1 MKIGQRV
8 WSSLVLL
15 GIAVV
20 GGYAIMSQQIGVA
33 QQVDQVK
40 PAPKVNGK
48 FEFEVIESFDSKY
61 AGDTP
66 GHIGKHGE
74 LGDFRPSAALGDPV
88 YRGDQKIGT
97 VTNLLWSRGH
107 GSLEIEF
114 DPEPNVRIAVGDICW
129 LKMGPPTA
137 K

>member
-1 MKIGQRV
+1 MNARRSR
-8 WSSLVLL
+8 WSLVLL
-15 GIAVV
+15 GVAAI
-20 GGYAIMSQQIGVA
+20 GGFATLRA

-40 PAPKVNGK
+40 ALPKADGK
-48 FEFEVIESFDSKY
+48 FEFEIIESFDSKY

-74 LGDFRPSAALGDPV
+74 LGDFRPSAALGDSV

-114 DPEPNVRIAVGDICW
+114 DPEPDVRIAVGDVAW
-129 LKMGPPTA
+129 LKMGATP
-137 K
+137 KK